1 MELELAGMDFV
12 VEERLKLQE
21 TAREKRTRE
30 LDEAVADKELEVL
43 IQALLG
49 CPNLCTL
56 IYFTGVVKEPDK
68 LIYAPGVFKTLD

>member
-1 MELELAGMDFV
+1 LELELAGMDFV
-12 VEERLKLQE
+12 VEERLQLQE

-30 LDEAVADKELEVL
+30 LDEAVAEKELEVL

-49 CPNLCTL
+49 CPN
-56 IYFTGVVKEPDK
+56 IYTGVVKEPDK

>member
-12 VEERLKLQE
+12 VEERLQLQE

-30 LDEAVADKELEVL
+30 LDEAVAEKELEVL

-49 CPNLCTL
+49 CPNLYINLCHWSS
-56 IYFTGVVKEPDK
+56 
-68 LIYAPGVFKTLD
+68 

>member
-12 VEERLKLQE
+12 VEERLQLQE

-30 LDEAVADKELEVL
+30 LDEAVAEKELEVL

-49 CPNLCTL
+49 CPN
-56 IYFTGVVKEPDK
+56 IYVTGVVKEPDK
-68 LIYAPGVFKTLD
+68 IIYAPGVFKTLD

>member
-1 MELELAGMDFV
+1 MELELDGMDFV

-49 CPNLCTL
+49 RPNLCIL
-56 IYFTGVVKEPDK
+56 IYVTGVVKEPDK